1 MSQSY
6 FGLFYLPTT
15 PCTLNVIMLFIW
27 NTVKLF
33 YSVCTHFGSPGIVC
47 LFSMRKSNVVLKVTT
62 TKKYTQRSVTP
73 HPLPLCSILTNPIF
87 SIQGKFLEVL
97 LLGQKKEHVL
107 CHIFRVL
114 KENKNTSIYLKFYI
128 QKKYLSK

>member
-6 FGLFYLPTT
+6 FDLFYLPTT

-33 YSVCTHFGSPGIVC
+33 YSVCTHFGSPSIVC

-62 TKKYTQRSVTP
+62 TKKYTQRSVTL
-73 HPLPLCSILTNPIF
+73 HPYPLYSIFTHPIF

-97 LLGQKKEHVL
+97 FAGSKERACAVPH
-107 CHIFRVL
+107 F
-114 KENKNTSIYLKFYI
+114 
-128 QKKYLSK
+128 